1 MLHFL
6 VLTTED
12 TQAVLFYRDTSIKNN
27 IFHNF
32 GILIT
37 IHLLEN
43 GKQTSFNLKDSAKK
57 RLGLNPKRFLS
68 SIRFTSCIFYLI
80 RKSGYRRRS
89 LKEVHQVQRST
100 MCQKVTDKRTLKVRR
115 RVNMDKAK
123 EWSLAL
129 V

>member
-1 MLHFL
+1 MLHFSCIDYEEDIQSGL
-6 VLTTED
+6 VLSGYKH
-12 TQAVLFYRDTSIKNN
+12 QNN

-43 GKQTSFNLKDSAKK
+43 GKQTSFNLKDSK
-57 RLGLNPKRFLS
+57 RLGFKPQALYS
-68 SIRFTSCIFYLI
+68 SMRFTSCIFYLI

-100 MCQKVTDKRTLKVRR
+100 MCTKR
-115 RVNMDKAK
+115 
-123 EWSLAL
+123 
-129 V
+129 

>member
-6 VLTTED
+6 VLTTRKILK
-12 TQAVLFYRDTSIKNN
+12 AVVFYRDTSIKNN

-43 GKQTSFNLKDSAKK
+43 GKQTSFNLKDSAKSAW
-57 RLGLNPKRFLS
+57 GLNPKRFL
-68 SIRFTSCIFYLI
+68 FFDAFYKLYFYLI

-100 MCQKVTDKRTLKVRR
+100 MCTKKVTDKRTLRVRR
-115 RVNMDKAK
+115 Q
-123 EWSLAL
+123 
-129 V
+129 

>member
-1 MLHFL
+1 MLHFSCIDYE
-6 VLTTED
+6 ED
-12 TQAVLFYRDTSIKNN
+12 TQSGRVLSGYKHQNN

-43 GKQTSFNLKDSAKK
+43 GKQTSFNLKDSAKSAW
-57 RLGLNPKRFLS
+57 GLNPKRFL
-68 SIRFTSCIFYLI
+68 FFDAFYKLYFYLI

-100 MCQKVTDKRTLKVRR
+100 MCTKR
-115 RVNMDKAK
+115 
-123 EWSLAL
+123 
-129 V
+129 